1 MKKLLDIF
9 DYIFYRSYLFFSSHR
24 YFAGMEDI
32 DAISMMFF
40 AIFIPVAFLLGCIF
54 RYSNIM
60 FDSTYPARF
69 IGMLIF
75 FIVGYFPL
83 MKRYMFNKSIK
94 KYNYRVFKER
104 WGNEDSKLQKRR
116 GWFVVLLFVN
126 NILIFP
132 IVGFVLMH
140 YLEIL
145 L

>member
-1 MKKLLDIF
+1 MKKILDVL

-24 YFAGMEDI
+24 LFAGMEVI
-32 DAISMMFF
+32 DAISMIFF
-40 AIFIPVAFLLGCIF
+40 TIFIPVSFSIGCIF
-54 RYSNIM
+54 RYLNIM
-60 FDSTYPARF
+60 VDSTSPARF

-94 KYNYRVFKER
+94 KNNYRVFKER

-116 GWFVVLLFVN
+116 GWFVALLFVN

-132 IVGFVLMH
+132 IVGLVLMH
-140 YLEIL
+140 YLAIL